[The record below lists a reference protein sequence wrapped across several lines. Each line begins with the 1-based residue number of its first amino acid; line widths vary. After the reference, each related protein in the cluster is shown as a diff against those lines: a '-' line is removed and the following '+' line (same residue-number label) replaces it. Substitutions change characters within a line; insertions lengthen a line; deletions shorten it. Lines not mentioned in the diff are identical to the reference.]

1 MKLSDVKTL
10 ITTGC
15 SFTAASS
22 DIGETPTTW
31 AGHLAKYLKV
41 DDYVNMALSGGGNT
55 STSFSLTS
63 FLLDRND
70 VFLDASS
77 TMVVFNITDF
87 DRTDMITYPDHYSS
101 NENNSWK
108 DIIGFNWINDG
119 GFMGKREPYNHLI
132 QKNTGIKQVEK
143 LGVLS
148 LELMVS
154 MLHSMNIE
162 YRILLM
168 RNYIDECDNKDIT
181 RFMTKYDDRIIKLG
195 SSIGMYEFC
204 KKNSLLSEDGFHPSN
219 EGYYKI
225 YNEIIKQL

>member
-1 MKLSDVKTL
+1 MKLSNVKTL

-15 SFTAASS
+15 SYTAASS
-22 DIGETPTTW
+22 NIDETPTSW
-31 AGHLAKYLKV
+31 AGHLARYLEV
-41 DDYVNMALSGGGNT
+41 DDYVNLALPGGGNT

-70 VFLDASS
+70 VFLDADS

-87 DRTDMITYPDHYSS
+87 DRTDMITYPDHYAS
-101 NENNSWK
+101 NKHNSWK
-108 DIIGFNWINDG
+108 DILGFNWINDS
-119 GFMGKREPYNHLI
+119 GFTNRKEPYDHLI

-143 LGVLS
+143 LGVLA
-148 LELMVS
+148 LELMVF
-154 MLHSMNIE
+154 MLHNMNIE

-168 RNYIDECDNKDIT
+168 RDYIHESSPDIA
-181 RFMTKYDDRIIKLG
+181 RFMDKYDDKIIRLG

-204 KKNSLLSEDGFHPSN
+204 KKYSMLSEDGFHPSN
-219 EGYYKI
+219 KGYYKI